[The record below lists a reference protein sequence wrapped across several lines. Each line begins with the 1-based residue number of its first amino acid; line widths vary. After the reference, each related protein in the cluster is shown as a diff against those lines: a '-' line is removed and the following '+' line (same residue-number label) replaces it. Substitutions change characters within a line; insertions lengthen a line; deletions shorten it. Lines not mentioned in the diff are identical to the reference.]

1 MTINDALLSVY
12 PDRIVS
18 EPIKLGTK
26 LALITDYT
34 SLFASQLRYDVYRGR
49 TGVRPFTFD
58 SNGVVY
64 ANNDV
69 ELTNLE
75 KHVITKIIRVW
86 RGAYRP
92 DWETFKSMRRRST
105 AHTTLVPV
113 VHNTL

>member
-1 MTINDALLSVY
+1 MTIENALLSVY
-12 PDRIVS
+12 PSQIIS

-34 SLFASQLRYDVYRGR
+34 SLSACRLRYDVYRGR

-69 ELTNLE
+69 ELTNHE
-75 KHVITKIIRVW
+75 KRVITKIIRVW
-86 RGAYRP
+86 RGTYRP
-92 DWETFKSMRRRST
+92 DWQTFESIRRRST

>member
-1 MTINDALLSVY
+1 MY
-12 PDRIVS
+12 PSQIVS

-26 LALITDYT
+26 LALITDH
-34 SLFASQLRYDVYRGR
+34 ASRLRYDVYRDR

-69 ELTNLE
+69 ELTNHE
-75 KHVITKIIRVW
+75 KRVITKIIRVW
-86 RGAYRP
+86 RGTYRP
-92 DWETFKSMRRRST
+92 DWETFKSIRRRST

>member
-1 MTINDALLSVY
+1 MVINDVLLSVY
-12 PDRIVS
+12 PNQIIS
-18 EPIKLGTK
+18 EPIKLGKK

-34 SLFASQLRYDVYRGR
+34 SLFTSRLRYDVYRGR

-69 ELTNLE
+69 ELTNHE
-75 KHVITKIIRVW
+75 KRVITKIISMW
-86 RGAYRP
+86 RDNMRP
-92 DWETFKSMRRRST
+92 DWQTFEVMRRRST
-105 AHTTLVPV
+105 ARTTLVPV